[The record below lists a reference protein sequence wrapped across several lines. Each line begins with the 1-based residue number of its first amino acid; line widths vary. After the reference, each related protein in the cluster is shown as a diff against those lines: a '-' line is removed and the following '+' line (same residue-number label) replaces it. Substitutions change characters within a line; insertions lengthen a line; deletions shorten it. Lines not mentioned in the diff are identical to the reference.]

1 MCHEHGFPV
10 TLKLILITYTVVP
23 NTACDS
29 GKELSLSVVHLDEWG
44 KIRAIYLSECAW
56 LCLRKT
62 RIASAEIVYNSYIFW
77 YSVNIIKLQESK
89 NSQIQILGSEDGKY
103 EKYGAVGQLYGRK
116 P

>member
-44 KIRAIYLSECAW
+44 KIRAIYLSECA
-56 LCLRKT
+56 
-62 RIASAEIVYNSYIFW
+62 
-77 YSVNIIKLQESK
+77 
-89 NSQIQILGSEDGKY
+89 
-103 EKYGAVGQLYGRK
+103 
-116 P
+116 